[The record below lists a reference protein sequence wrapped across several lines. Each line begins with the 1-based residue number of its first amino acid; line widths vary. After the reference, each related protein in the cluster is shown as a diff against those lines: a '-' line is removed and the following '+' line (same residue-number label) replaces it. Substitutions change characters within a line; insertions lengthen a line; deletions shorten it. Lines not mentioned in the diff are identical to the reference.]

1 MNLEVGFSLTL
12 SRNMKRQLATVW
24 GLLVDMFVCACMWF
38 QSEYKWT
45 FGYFESYQLLK
56 LIPKN
61 IDSIPKTIK
70 KWLQSVNE
78 KNIETITTSYF
89 SCRFMPCML
98 SF

>member
-12 SRNMKRQLATVW
+12 SRNVKTTSDSLGFFLT
-24 GLLVDMFVCACMWF
+24 DMFVCACMWF

-61 IDSIPKTIK
+61 SLLRQYT
-70 KWLQSVNE
+70 
-78 KNIETITTSYF
+78 KNH
-89 SCRFMPCML
+89 
-98 SF
+98 